1 VEAHLLTFGRVQGWV
16 FSAWGEASKEEHQL
30 VQRLAKA
37 RLELLAQP
45 PGQHGPANSKEAKLA
60 ALVTWVRRQLSFLA
74 VQQQSRSC
82 WTDCS
87 CCETAPR
94 RPGSGGTGQGR
105 CRQARKEMRAQAVN
119 LYQGQAIRRIGFGRW
134 D

>member
-45 PGQHGPANSKEAKLA
+45 TLKRLSWLPWSLGSGASSASWLCSNSPDPAGPTA
-60 ALVTWVRRQLSFLA
+60 AVVRR
-74 VQQQSRSC
+74 
-82 WTDCS
+82 
-87 CCETAPR
+87 
-94 RPGSGGTGQGR
+94 
-105 CRQARKEMRAQAVN
+105 RQE
-119 LYQGQAIRRIGFGRW
+119 GQAAEGLGRAGVGRRGRR
-134 D
+134 